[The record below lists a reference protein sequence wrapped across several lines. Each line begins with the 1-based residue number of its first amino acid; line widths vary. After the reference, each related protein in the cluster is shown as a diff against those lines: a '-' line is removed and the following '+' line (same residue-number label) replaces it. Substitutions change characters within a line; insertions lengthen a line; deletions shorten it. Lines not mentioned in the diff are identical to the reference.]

1 MVLYHSMCIHT
12 GNWKLL
18 DGMRVI
24 PAYTEIGRVAYSFML
39 ECFVLVSGYVWAFQ
53 RETRGRKED
62 FLLLCKKKAMRLVVP
77 YLLFGVLYMLLF
89 SWREFNILG
98 IIEGSSHLW
107 FLLMLF
113 WCFLIGWCIL
123 QFKLSPKIVLPVLF
137 LISLV
142 RPVGLPLRLSQ
153 TLYYL
158 PFFFLGYYIYGYYDL
173 LREWVRG
180 WHLAVSWGLYE
191 VAYVISLIL
200 PRFISIG
207 WRGGQFCT
215 LMYATLG
222 AMALLLT
229 AIFITNRKT
238 LKGWYVKAGNLCMGV
253 YIFQQFVLQA
263 IYYHTTLPVLV
274 PDWSLPWIGFSLALM
289 LSLALTYVIR
299 LTKVGKKIL

>member
-18 DGMRVI
+18 EGMRVI

-123 QFKLSPKIVLPVLF
+123 QFKLPPKIVLPVLF

-158 PFFFLGYYIYGYYDL
+158 PFFFLGYYIYGYYDW
-173 LREWVRG
+173 LREKVRG
-180 WHLAVSWGLYE
+180 WHLAVSWGLYV

-207 WRGGQFCT
+207 WRGG
-215 LMYATLG
+215 
-222 AMALLLT
+222 
-229 AIFITNRKT
+229 AILHSYVCNFRGNGSAINSNFYNKQKNIERMVCEGRKPVH
-238 LKGWYVKAGNLCMGV
+238 GCV
-253 YIFQQFVLQA
+253 YISTVCLA
-263 IYYHTTLPVLV
+263 SHLLSYYTPSAGTRLVVTL
-274 PDWSLPWIGFSLALM
+274 DRIQ
-289 LSLALTYVIR
+289 LSPNAFISSYLCD
-299 LTKVGKKIL
+299 